1 MRNDEDV
8 EDVDIWKDRVQQNT
22 QTINDLKQSQSQI
35 SNKQSRLENSI
46 QQLEIKD
53 TLQDKDIETLRITL
67 SEIKEDTI
75 WIRRKIT
82 GAIISAVIVGM
93 IGGTIALFFAGF
105 S

>member
-22 QTINDLKQSQSQI
+22 QTINDLKQEQSQI
-35 SNKQSRLENSI
+35 SNKQSRLGNSI

-53 TLQDKDIETLRITL
+53 ILQDKDIETLRITL

-82 GAIISAVIVGM
+82 GAIITAVLTGI
-93 IGGTIALFFAGF
+93 IGGSITLFFINF
-105 S
+105 